1 MKIRIITAI
10 IAAAVF
16 IPILI
21 FSYTWVFPCAMALAS
36 VLGCIEMISC
46 VGQKKNLWL
55 VLPISVIAAL
65 APIGVRYFSTYRPT
79 LWIAV
84 SPYASSF
91 DDYLTLAVCVAAV
104 TAIYVL
110 GVAVFANK
118 TLPITDAAMV
128 IAGCFYIIS
137 AFAAIVYLRDYVLH
151 GNFIYLLIFFV
162 AWMSDSFAYFT
173 GRLFGKHKLIPSV
186 SPKKTVEGAI
196 GGIVFGVITA
206 VAFGFVIETFFDP
219 DGVITANYLLLAVS
233 GIFLSVV
240 SQIGDLIMSVIK
252 RHYNIKD
259 YGKFFPGHGG
269 ILDRF
274 DSIIAVSLI
283 MAVIC
288 TYFNF
293 FA

>member
-10 IAAAVF
+10 VAAAVF

-21 FSYTWVFPCAMALAS
+21 FSYTWVFPCAMAFGC
-36 VLGCIEMISC
+36 VLGCLEMISC
-46 VGQKKNLWL
+46 AGQKKNLWL
-55 VLPISVIAAL
+55 IIPISLFAAL
-65 APIGVRYFSTYRPT
+65 APIGVRYFYKNGAM
-79 LWIAV
+79 I
-84 SPYASSF
+84 SF
-91 DDYLTLAVCVAAV
+91 NMSFNEFLKLAVCVAIV
-104 TAIYVL
+104 LTIYIL

-118 TLPITDAAMV
+118 TLPITDAAMI
-128 IAGCFYIIS
+128 IAGCLYIIS
-137 AFAAIVYLRDYVLH
+137 AFSAIVYIRDYVMH
-151 GNFIYLLIFFV
+151 GKFVYLLIFFA

-173 GRLFGKHKLIPSV
+173 GRLFGKHKLIPTV

-196 GGIVFGVITA
+196 GGIVFGVLTT

-219 DGVITANYLLLAVS
+219 EGVIKANYLSLAIS

-240 SQIGDLIMSVIK
+240 SQIGDLIMSLIK

-259 YGKFFPGHGG
+259 YGKFLPGHGG

-274 DSIIAVSLI
+274 DSIIAVSLV

>member
-21 FSYTWVFPCAMALAS
+21 FSYTWVFPCAMAFGC
-36 VLGCIEMISC
+36 VLGCLEMISC
-46 VGQKKNLWL
+46 AGQKKNFWL
-55 VLPISVIAAL
+55 IIPISVFAAL
-65 APIGVRYFSTYRPT
+65 APIGVRYFYKNIVTISF
-79 LWIAV
+79 
-84 SPYASSF
+84 SSSF
-91 DDYLTLAVCVAAV
+91 GEFIKLAVCAAV
-104 TAIYVL
+104 VLVIYIF

-118 TLPITDAAMV
+118 KLPITDAAM
-128 IAGCFYIIS
+128 IAAGCLYIIS
-137 AFAAIVYLRDYVLH
+137 AFVAIIYIRDYVWQ
-151 GNFIYLLIFFV
+151 GQFVYLLIFFS
-162 AWMSDSFAYFT
+162 AWMTDSFAYFT
-173 GRLFGKHKLIPSV
+173 GRLLGKHKLIPSV

-196 GGIVFGVITA
+196 GGIVFGVLTT
-206 VAFGFVIETFFDP
+206 VGFGFVIETFFNP
-219 DGVITANYLLLAVS
+219 EGLISANYLSLAIS

-274 DSIIAVSLI
+274 DSIIAVSLV

>member
-1 MKIRIITAI
+1 MKVRVITAI

-16 IPILI
+16 IPMLI
-21 FSYTWVFPCAMALAS
+21 FSHTWIFPCAMALAS
-36 VLGCIEMISC
+36 VIGCFEMISC
-46 VGQKKNLWL
+46 AGQKKNLWL
-55 VLPISVIAAL
+55 VIPICSVAAL
-65 APIGVRYFSTYRPT
+65 APIGIRYFSKYIP
-79 LWIAV
+79 AEN
-84 SPYASSF
+84 ASTF
-91 DDYLTLAVCVAAV
+91 GEYLILAVCVAIIV
-104 TAIYVL
+104 AIYIF

-118 TLPITDAAMV
+118 TLHITNATMI

-137 AFAAIVYLRDYVLH
+137 AFAAIVYLRDYILH

-162 AWMSDSFAYFT
+162 AWMTDSFAYFT

-196 GGIVFGVITA
+196 GGVVFGVITA
-206 VAFGFVIETFFDP
+206 IAFGFFVETFFNP
-219 DGVITANYLLLAVS
+219 DGVITANYLALAIS
-233 GIFLSVV
+233 GVVLSVV

-252 RHYNIKD
+252 RHYKIKD

-274 DSIIAVSLI
+274 DSIIAVSLV

>member
-1 MKIRIITAI
+1 MKVRVITAI

-16 IPILI
+16 IPMLI
-21 FSYTWVFPCAMALAS
+21 FSHTWIFPCAMAFAAA
-36 VLGCIEMISC
+36 VGCFEMISC
-46 VGQKKNLWL
+46 AGQKKNLWL
-55 VLPISVIAAL
+55 VIPVCAVAAL
-65 APIGVRYFSTYRPT
+65 APIGVRYFSQYTPT
-79 LWIAV
+79 EWSYL

-91 DDYLTLAVCVAAV
+91 GDYLSLGVCVAAV
-104 TAIYVL
+104 VAIYVF

-118 TLPITDAAMV
+118 TLPITDAAMI
-128 IAGCFYIIS
+128 IAGCIYIIS
-137 AFAAIVYLRDYVLH
+137 AFVAIVYLRDYILH

-162 AWMSDSFAYFT
+162 AWMTDSFAYFT

-196 GGIVFGVITA
+196 GGVVFGVITA
-206 VAFGFVIETFFDP
+206 VSFGFIIDNFFDP
-219 DGVITANYLLLAVS
+219 DGVITANYLVLAIS
-233 GIFLSVV
+233 GMFLSVV
-240 SQIGDLIMSVIK
+240 SQIGDLIMSAIK

-274 DSIIAVSLI
+274 DSIIAVSLV